1 MDFKFGKESEEEEL
15 QAPAPEKSRQ
25 TGLLVLLLVLLGGF
39 GYLYFFTG
47 LIRPQ
52 EQAPAP
58 QPPPQVVKQPLPA
71 RDAAAPA
78 VAAKPADTKP
88 QAAVPAQKPGDV
100 KAAAPATKPAP
111 VATAKPEP
119 KKPAVAAAPAQVE
132 PKKAAPAQ
140 PAKKVE
146 PAKPAVTAAKPSPEK
161 KANVVKTPAKKEAVT
176 DKAAPAKKTPVA
188 VKKPHVVKTGGPWTV
203 VVGLYVVEELL
214 ANDIAKVKKAG
225 LNPIMTS
232 GPKRPVSMNRLFV
245 GEYSS
250 KTDAQQELAK
260 VQQAGGS
267 GFLVEHGDKHAVYA
281 GSYAVLSGAQAEQQR
296 IAAAGVKTSIKK
308 AQVALSSRKLT
319 AGTFTD
325 RKAAEA
331 ALKKLKTAGIGTPV
345 LE

>member
-1 MDFKFGKESEEEEL
+1 MDFKFGKESQEEEL

-25 TGLLVLLLVLLGGF
+25 TALLVLLLVLLGGF

-88 QAAVPAQKPGDV
+88 QVAAPAPTAPAQKPGDV
-100 KAAAPATKPAP
+100 KAVAPAT
-111 VATAKPEP
+111 KPEP
-119 KKPAVAAAPAQVE
+119 KKPAVAPTQVE

-140 PAKKVE
+140 PAKKAE
-146 PAKPAVTAAKPSPEK
+146 PAKPAVTAAAKPAPEK
-161 KANVVKTPAKKEAVT
+161 KVNVAKAPAKKKATE
-176 DKAAPAKKTPVA
+176 DKAAPAKKAPTA
-188 VKKPHVVKTGGPWTV
+188 MKKPHVVKTGGPWTV

-250 KTDAQQELAK
+250 KTDAQQELSK

-281 GSYAVLSGAQAEQQR
+281 GSYAVLSGAQIEQQR
-296 IAAAGVKTSIKK
+296 LAAAGVKASIKK